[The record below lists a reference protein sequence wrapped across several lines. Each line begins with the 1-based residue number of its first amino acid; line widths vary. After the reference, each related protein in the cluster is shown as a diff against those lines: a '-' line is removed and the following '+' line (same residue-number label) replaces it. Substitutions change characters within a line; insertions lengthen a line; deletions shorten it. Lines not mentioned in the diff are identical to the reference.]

1 MNILTSLKNFGGITV
16 WLPPRTWW
24 EGKWAERQCPFSYVL
39 EEEPQRWRGFRR
51 SLKKEEQEAFGR
63 LFNRAKFHTHAAVY
77 MAHAWP
83 LETILVSIFLEHEK
97 MLREILGELKER
109 NT

>member
-1 MNILTSLKNFGGITV
+1 MVATPYLVGGKMGRTV
-16 WLPPRTWW
+16 MPLQLCSGR
-24 EGKWAERQCPFSYVL
+24 GASKVERV
-39 EEEPQRWRGFRR
+39 RR
-51 SLKKEEQEAFGR
+51 SLKKEEQEAFDR
-63 LFNRAKFHTHAAVY
+63 LFDRAKFHTHAAVY

-83 LETILVSIFLEHEK
+83 LETILVSICLEHEK